1 MNPRLLI
8 ADDEEAILFA
18 MHEYFV
24 ALGYDVNCVRSQ
36 EEARALL
43 DARHYAVVIADLR
56 LDAGGAAEGLE
67 LVGHVRSRWPET
79 HTIILTAYGSP
90 EIEAQARSIGVEV
103 FLNKPV
109 QLDHVAGIVRR
120 LAGPSTGGGAPSSD

>member
-56 LDAGGAAEGLE
+56 DAGGAAEGLA
-67 LVGHVRSRWPET
+67 LVGDVRSRWPET

-90 EIEAQARSIGVEV
+90 EIEEQARSIGVEV

-120 LAGPSTGGGAPSSD
+120 LAGPSTDAPSSD

>member
-24 ALGYDVNCVRSQ
+24 ALGYDVDCVRSQ
-36 EEARALL
+36 EEASALL

-56 LDAGGAAEGLE
+56 LDGGGAAEGLE
-67 LVGHVRSRWPET
+67 LVGDVRSRWPET

-90 EIEAQARSIGVEV
+90 EIEAHARSIGVEV

-120 LAGPSTGGGAPSSD
+120 LAGPSTGGGAASSD

>member
-1 MNPRLLI
+1 MSPRLLI

-24 ALGYDVNCVRSQ
+24 ALGYDVDCVRSQ

-43 DARHYAVVIADLR
+43 GARHYAVGIADLR

-67 LVGHVRSRWPET
+67 LVGDSPSRWPET
-79 HTIILTAYGSP
+79 HTIILTAYGSA
-90 EIEAQARSIGVEV
+90 EIEAHARRSAVQA
-103 FLNKPV
+103 FLNQPV
-109 QLDHVAGIVRR
+109 L
-120 LAGPSTGGGAPSSD
+120 L

>member
-8 ADDEEAILFA
+8 VDDEEAILFA

-24 ALGYDVNCVRSQ
+24 ALGYDVDCVRSQ

-56 LDAGGAAEGLE
+56 DAGGAAEGLA
-67 LVGHVRSRWPET
+67 LVGDVRSRWPET

-90 EIEAQARSIGVEV
+90 EIEEQARSIGVEV

-120 LAGPSTGGGAPSSD
+120 LAGPSTDAPSSD

>member
-24 ALGYDVNCVRSQ
+24 ALGYDVDCVRTQ

-56 LDAGGAAEGLE
+56 LDSGEAAEGLE
-67 LVGHVRSRWPET
+67 LVGDVRSRWPET

-90 EIEAQARSIGVEV
+90 EIEAHARSIGVEV

-109 QLDHVAGIVRR
+109 PLDYVAGIVRR
-120 LAGPSTGGGAPSSD
+120 LTGPSTGGAPSSD

>member
-56 LDAGGAAEGLE
+56 DAGGAAEGLA
-67 LVGHVRSRWPET
+67 LVGDVRSRWPET

-90 EIEAQARSIGVEV
+90 EIEEQARRIGVEV

>member
-1 MNPRLLI
+1 MSPRLLI

-18 MHEYFV
+18 MHENFV

-56 LDAGGAAEGLE
+56 DAGGAAEGLA
-67 LVGHVRSRWPET
+67 LVGDVRSRWPET

-120 LAGPSTGGGAPSSD
+120 LAGPSTGGAPSSD